1 MTTPPPSLSS
11 VVRRILVTGSRDW
24 DDELMIR
31 SALKQ
36 YIDPLPPYAD
46 EPVVMH
52 GDCRGADKIAAAQAL
67 DLGFWVEAYPADW
80 DKHGK
85 RAGILR
91 NLEMLELNPDVVLAF
106 RRNGSR
112 GTTHMIEAA
121 KKRSIPVVIH
131 GA

>member
-1 MTTPPPSLSS
+1 MPSADPSS
-11 VVRRILVTGSRDW
+11 CGSVRRILVTGSRDW

-31 SALKQ
+31 YALKQ
-36 YIDPLPPYAD
+36 YIDVLPDYVD

-80 DKHGK
+80 ELHGK

-91 NLEMLELNPDVVLAF
+91 NLDMLDLNPDIVLAF

-121 KKRSIPVVIH
+121 KKRGIPVVIH